1 MLVGVLIAK
10 GAMGFPE
17 TLLLLTAAASLGCWL
32 SYIQGRWLGN
42 TRIVQNWLSHLP
54 SHYHQRAHH
63 LFHKHGLSAL
73 LIGRF
78 IAFVRTLLPTIAGLS
93 GLNNARFQ
101 FFNWMSGLLW
111 VLILTSLGYLLGKT
125 PVFLKYEDQLMSC
138 LMLLP
143 VALLVFGLIGS
154 LVVLWKKNTEAG
166 ANDGH
171 ETPFPAPVLLAAGW
185 FSSARR
191 PVLALAGGAAAG
203 GHAGDTPGW
212 RGIGMPDG
220 FSVWHH
226 LDANG
231 IRFKSITP
239 QKDGLLIKFDST
251 AGARRRK
258 KFSAALCHMVILL
271 PCWRTIT
278 RPPPGYP
285 ACATRRIASGKL
297 PPDCVL
303 TQSGGFPHCYYA

>member
-212 RGIGMPDG
+212 PWYRNAG
-220 FSVWHH
+220 
-226 LDANG
+226 
-231 IRFKSITP
+231 RF
-239 QKDGLLIKFDST
+239 LRL
-251 AGARRRK
+251 
-258 KFSAALCHMVILL
+258 
-271 PCWRTIT
+271 
-278 RPPPGYP
+278 
-285 ACATRRIASGKL
+285 ASSRCQRHPL
-297 PPDCVL
+297 
-303 TQSGGFPHCYYA
+303 

>member
-1 MLVGVLIAK
+1 
-10 GAMGFPE
+10 
-17 TLLLLTAAASLGCWL
+17 AASLGCWL

-154 LVVLWKKNTEAG
+154 LVVLWKKKYR
-166 ANDGH
+166 
-171 ETPFPAPVLLAAGW
+171 
-185 FSSARR
+185 S
-191 PVLALAGGAAAG
+191 
-203 GHAGDTPGW
+203 
-212 RGIGMPDG
+212 RG
-220 FSVWHH
+220 
-226 LDANG
+226 
-231 IRFKSITP
+231 
-239 QKDGLLIKFDST
+239 
-251 AGARRRK
+251 
-258 KFSAALCHMVILL
+258 
-271 PCWRTIT
+271 
-278 RPPPGYP
+278 
-285 ACATRRIASGKL
+285 
-297 PPDCVL
+297 
-303 TQSGGFPHCYYA
+303 